1 MTTILWATLWG
12 TAGGLLAHRVG
23 FPGGAAVG
31 ALFGSGVYNLLLT
44 KSVPLPPALEIGAQ
58 IAVGVAVGFSFD
70 RTLLSNAPQ
79 ILLWALAGA
88 VTFIIVG
95 LGLAFVAS
103 SLGFMNFST
112 ALFSLLAGRLY
123 RHEHLGGRGGR
134 QRRRGRAHSLCAGGA
149 AFYRGA
155 APRAA
160 SGALAPGPVRMNAH
174 QTWTRLQ
181 TQI

>member
-1 MTTILWATLWG
+1 MTTIIWATLWG

-44 KSVPLPPALEIGAQ
+44 RSVPLPPALEIGAQ

-70 RTLLSNAPQ
+70 RTLLTNAPQ
-79 ILLWALAGA
+79 ILLSALAGA

-112 ALFSLLAGRLY
+112 ALFSFSPGGFTGMSILAGAEGGNAAVVALIHFVRVVLLFIVVPLLVRLLAR
-123 RHEHLGGRGGR
+123 
-134 QRRRGRAHSLCAGGA
+134 
-149 AFYRGA
+149 
-155 APRAA
+155 
-160 SGALAPGPVRMNAH
+160 
-174 QTWTRLQ
+174 
-181 TQI
+181 